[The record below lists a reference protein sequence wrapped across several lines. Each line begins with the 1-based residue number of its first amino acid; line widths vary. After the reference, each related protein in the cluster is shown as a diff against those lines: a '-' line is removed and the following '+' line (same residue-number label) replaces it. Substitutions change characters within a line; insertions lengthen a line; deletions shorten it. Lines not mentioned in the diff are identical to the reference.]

1 MFLISSKES
10 IQGQANNYEN
20 LGAKYKTKNGYV
32 LLVIIF
38 TLVNYFGHGLGL
50 LGEFAF
56 TPSEVLGTT
65 IFSLILAVF
74 IYFCSGVF
82 KPGCSIIPTSNKKRS
97 ITSAI
102 SA

>member
-38 TLVNYFGHGLGL
+38 ALVNYFGHGL

-56 TPSEVLGTT
+56 TPSEVLGAT

-74 IYFCSGVF
+74 IYFHHRWAMVLGPCYLL
-82 KPGCSIIPTSNKKRS
+82 
-97 ITSAI
+97 
-102 SA
+102 